1 MRIRR
6 VVACSCIFA
15 SASAAAQLTGSF
27 YLEKATFAR
36 GEPIFLYLSLVNKG
50 PDTAEFAVGDPD
62 QPLCSG
68 ISITVSNDPSGAFC
82 PPSRDSICS
91 LNGQFRNLQLLSGQT
106 HTLRFLLNFH
116 HEIDATG
123 DYWVDAKYNGSPI
136 TFGETQTTVGET
148 HARLAFRVGA
158 EPITSSEWKPWVEQ
172 LQSPE
177 SEERQEAA
185 KTLASLAPP
194 SLEEILLGFAN
205 SAEFRKYSPMAFH
218 RLNTR
223 RSIEALA
230 QFMEGP
236 ATGEQIEAAHYLAET
251 NDQRWYPLLR
261 DAAEKNARNSAYPT
275 YAAEL
280 GGEKMLPLLVA
291 LEKTPDAFTR
301 LNAVAAMGA
310 TRSRAAIPTL
320 LEQLKNPDADID
332 DRASYGLMLLT
343 HRSAFQDSQGRNRAA
358 EYIKWSR
365 WWEREG
371 ATAPIYGGS
380 ECAELLPLP

>member
-6 VVACSCIFA
+6 IVACSCIFA

-27 YLEKATFAR
+27 YLEKTTFAR
-36 GEPIFLYLSLVNKG
+36 GEPIFLYLSLMNKG
-50 PDTAEFAVGDPD
+50 PDTAEFAISDPD

-82 PPSRDSICS
+82 PQPRDEVCS
-91 LNGQFRNLQLLSGQT
+91 LDGQFQNLHLLSGQT

-116 HEIDATG
+116 HEIDAPG

-136 TFGETQTTVGET
+136 TSAETHTTVGET

-218 RLNTR
+218 RLNNR

-236 ATGEQIEAAHYLAET
+236 ATEEQIEAAQYLAET

-291 LEKTPDAFTR
+291 LEKTPDTFTR

-320 LEQLKNPDADID
+320 LDQLKNPDADIN
-332 DRASYGLMLLT
+332 DRASYGLMVLT
-343 HRSAFQDSQGRNRAA
+343 HRTALQDSPSRNRAA